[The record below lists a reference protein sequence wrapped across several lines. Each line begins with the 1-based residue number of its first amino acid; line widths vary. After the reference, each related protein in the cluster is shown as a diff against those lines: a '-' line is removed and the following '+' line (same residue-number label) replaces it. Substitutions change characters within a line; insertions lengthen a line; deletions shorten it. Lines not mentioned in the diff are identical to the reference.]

1 VGNASLDSLRPLCDA
16 ERYWLDF
23 VAGEAVRRSVWN
35 LMDDSQSLK
44 LASKVV
50 ARKIK
55 ASRPD
60 NPGIHGD
67 FSLSYAPFENA

>member
-1 VGNASLDSLRPLCDA
+1 
-16 ERYWLDF
+16 
-23 VAGEAVRRSVWN
+23 
-35 LMDDSQSLK
+35 MDESQSLK

-60 NPGIHGD
+60 NPGIRGD
-67 FSLSYAPFENA
+67 VSLSYAPFENA

>member
-1 VGNASLDSLRPLCDA
+1 
-16 ERYWLDF
+16 
-23 VAGEAVRRSVWN
+23 
-35 LMDDSQSLK
+35 MDESQSLK

-55 ASRPD
+55 ASGLD
-60 NPGIHGD
+60 NPGIRDD